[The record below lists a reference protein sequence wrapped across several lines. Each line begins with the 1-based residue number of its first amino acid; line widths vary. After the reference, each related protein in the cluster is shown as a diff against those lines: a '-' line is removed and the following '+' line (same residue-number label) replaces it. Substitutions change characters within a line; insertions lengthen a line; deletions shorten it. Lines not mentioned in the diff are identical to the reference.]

1 MAAVTGYGRRAYGA
15 CAQVGSSSTYECS
28 GINAA
33 TQTISHANATVFTD
47 PGFQVTAG
55 SGNGITITGNGALS
69 YTDTNASPLTA
80 PFGAALDVR
89 STGAYVAT
97 PGSVTIDTN
106 GALSGGTYGIRGR
119 NYGTGA
125 LTITANGDVTGTN
138 VHGIFARNSGTDLS
152 VTTGAG
158 TTVHGANYGLLA
170 VNSGTG
176 ALTVTA
182 NGNVTGTA
190 YAGIYA
196 GTFGTTLSVTTGTGT
211 TVSGGGYGILARN
224 YGTST
229 LAITAN
235 GNVTGTAY
243 SGITA
248 VNYGTTLSVTTGTGT
263 TVSGGGAGITA
274 LNYGTGA
281 LTITANGNVTGT
293 CACSSGIYAVNY
305 GTALSVTTGAGT
317 TVSGGSAGIIA
328 RNYGTGALT
337 ITANGNVYGTNNAAI
352 SALNTGTDLTVT
364 TAVGTTVTGNT
375 DGIYA
380 HNLGTGA
387 LTITANGNVYGNN
400 SAISA
405 LSSGAGLSVTTAAGT
420 RLSGGTGIYAH
431 NQGTGALTI
440 LANGNVTGTIGRAIV
455 AHNDSTGTDL
465 SVTTG
470 TGTTVSGSTRGIDA
484 RNYGSGTLTVTA
496 NGVVTGNY
504 AIYARNFS
512 GTGLTVTTADT
523 VTGVGRGIYAR
534 NQGSGAL
541 SITTTGNVTANGY
554 GIVARNFGTGLTIN
568 TGAGTTVRG
577 SVSAIDANNQGSGA
591 LTITANGNVTA
602 FDTGIRA
609 GNFGTDLSV
618 TTAAGTTVSGRNG
631 MRLDNLGSG
640 ALTITANGN
649 VTATTGYGIFAQN
662 YSAGTSF
669 TVTTASGTTV
679 RGGHGMV
686 LGNRGTGTLSVTA
699 NGDVTGTT
707 GYGIFANS
715 NSSGLTVTTA
725 AGTTVSGD
733 RSGIHARATGTGT
746 LTIAANGNVT
756 GGSDGIYARSFGGAI
771 SIGVAAT
778 STVSS
783 TGAAAIETGGAAA
796 TVTVAGTLNG
806 GADGAIKFDQ
816 TDFFNDRLQLIT
828 GATINGNVLGGL
840 GSDTLGLSG
849 TGSGSFNVAQLNS
862 FETGDKTGSGTWT
875 LTGTNASITAFSV
888 DAGALIVNGSLSN
901 AVFTVTGGTLGG
913 IGTVG
918 NTSIGAG
925 AVFAPGSGTA
935 GTSMTV
941 NGTLG
946 LNAASTYRV
955 DINPSTASFANVS
968 GAATLGGAAVNAI
981 FANGSYIQKQYMI
994 LTVGSVSG
1002 TFNPTVTNTNLPA
1015 NFHDTLSYDATHA
1028 YLNLILN
1035 FSTPASGTLNGNQNN
1050 VANALINFF
1059 DTTGGIPLA
1068 FAMLSAPSL
1077 SQAAG
1082 EPGAD
1087 VAQTGFTGIN
1097 QFINA
1102 IFDSAFEDKNGP
1114 GALGFAAGEGV
1125 AANAYAPKSKVATEA
1140 GDAFAKAMP
1149 VKAVV
1154 PSFAA
1159 RWAVWATAYGGNSRV
1174 SGDATAG
1181 TNTTTSRIFGA
1192 AVGAT
1197 YRFTPDTQAG
1207 FALGGAGS
1215 SFNLGFGG
1223 GKADVLNAAL
1233 YAKHTFGPAYVAG
1246 LVGYSWQD
1254 TTTDRTVTIAGTDT
1268 LHAAFKAQ
1276 ALTARLEGGWR
1287 YATPMLGITP
1297 YGALQS
1303 TTFYLPGYGETATS
1317 GVGTFALNYA
1327 SKAITA
1333 TRGELGAK
1341 FDKAMLVQGGTF
1353 TLKAKTAWA
1362 HDWNTDRAATAT
1374 FQALPGATFTVN
1386 GAQPSANAALVSLGA
1401 DMKWHNG
1408 WTLAASVDSEFSR
1421 TTASYAGKGSVKY
1434 AW

>member
-1 MAAVTGYGRRAYGA
+1 
-15 CAQVGSSSTYECS
+15 
-28 GINAA
+28 
-33 TQTISHANATVFTD
+33 
-47 PGFQVTAG
+47 
-55 SGNGITITGNGALS
+55 
-69 YTDTNASPLTA
+69 
-80 PFGAALDVR
+80 
-89 STGAYVAT
+89 
-97 PGSVTIDTN
+97 
-106 GALSGGTYGIRGR
+106 
-119 NYGTGA
+119 
-125 LTITANGDVTGTN
+125 
-138 VHGIFARNSGTDLS
+138 
-152 VTTGAG
+152 
-158 TTVHGANYGLLA
+158 
-170 VNSGTG
+170 
-176 ALTVTA
+176 
-182 NGNVTGTA
+182 
-190 YAGIYA
+190 
-196 GTFGTTLSVTTGTGT
+196 
-211 TVSGGGYGILARN
+211 
-224 YGTST
+224 
-229 LAITAN
+229 
-235 GNVTGTAY
+235 
-243 SGITA
+243 
-248 VNYGTTLSVTTGTGT
+248 
-263 TVSGGGAGITA
+263 
-274 LNYGTGA
+274 
-281 LTITANGNVTGT
+281 
-293 CACSSGIYAVNY
+293 
-305 GTALSVTTGAGT
+305 
-317 TVSGGSAGIIA
+317 
-328 RNYGTGALT
+328 
-337 ITANGNVYGTNNAAI
+337 
-352 SALNTGTDLTVT
+352 
-364 TAVGTTVTGNT
+364 
-375 DGIYA
+375 
-380 HNLGTGA
+380 
-387 LTITANGNVYGNN
+387 
-400 SAISA
+400 
-405 LSSGAGLSVTTAAGT
+405 
-420 RLSGGTGIYAH
+420 
-431 NQGTGALTI
+431 
-440 LANGNVTGTIGRAIV
+440 
-455 AHNDSTGTDL
+455 
-465 SVTTG
+465 
-470 TGTTVSGSTRGIDA
+470 
-484 RNYGSGTLTVTA
+484 
-496 NGVVTGNY
+496 
-504 AIYARNFS
+504 
-512 GTGLTVTTADT
+512 
-523 VTGVGRGIYAR
+523 
-534 NQGSGAL
+534 
-541 SITTTGNVTANGY
+541 
-554 GIVARNFGTGLTIN
+554 
-568 TGAGTTVRG
+568 
-577 SVSAIDANNQGSGA
+577 VSAIDANNQGSGA

-631 MRLDNLGSG
+631 ML
-640 ALTITANGN
+640 
-649 VTATTGYGIFAQN
+649 
-662 YSAGTSF
+662 
-669 TVTTASGTTV
+669 
-679 RGGHGMV
+679 

-935 GTSMTV
+935 GTS
-941 NGTLG
+941 
-946 LNAASTYRV
+946 
-955 DINPSTASFANVS
+955 
-968 GAATLGGAAVNAI
+968 TLGGAAVNAI

-1174 SGDATAG
+1174 SG
-1181 TNTTTSRIFGA
+1181 
-1192 AVGAT
+1192 
-1197 YRFTPDTQAG
+1197 
-1207 FALGGAGS
+1207 
-1215 SFNLGFGG
+1215 
-1223 GKADVLNAAL
+1223 
-1233 YAKHTFGPAYVAG
+1233 
-1246 LVGYSWQD
+1246 
-1254 TTTDRTVTIAGTDT
+1254 
-1268 LHAAFKAQ
+1268 
-1276 ALTARLEGGWR
+1276 
-1287 YATPMLGITP
+1287 
-1297 YGALQS
+1297 
-1303 TTFYLPGYGETATS
+1303 
-1317 GVGTFALNYA
+1317 
-1327 SKAITA
+1327 
-1333 TRGELGAK
+1333 
-1341 FDKAMLVQGGTF
+1341 
-1353 TLKAKTAWA
+1353 
-1362 HDWNTDRAATAT
+1362 
-1374 FQALPGATFTVN
+1374 
-1386 GAQPSANAALVSLGA
+1386 
-1401 DMKWHNG
+1401 
-1408 WTLAASVDSEFSR
+1408 
-1421 TTASYAGKGSVKY
+1421 
-1434 AW
+1434 